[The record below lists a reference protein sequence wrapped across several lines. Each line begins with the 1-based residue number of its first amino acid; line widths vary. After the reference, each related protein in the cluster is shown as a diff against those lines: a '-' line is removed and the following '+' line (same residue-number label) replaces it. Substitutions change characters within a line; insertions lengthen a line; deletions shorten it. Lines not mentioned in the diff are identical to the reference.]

1 MKIGK
6 RLYLVRH
13 GQVQGYDG
21 FPVYG
26 HTDVDLT
33 EVGIMQIES
42 LSERLRYAEIH
53 EIYSSDLKRS
63 LVGARIIAR
72 HHDVPLYSRPEF
84 REVNFGAWEGLSLQ
98 EIRERYPEEL
108 SRREMDVLN
117 FAPPLNGESI
127 NCLAE
132 RVMTCFRSITACS
145 EEKNILLLGHGVVN
159 RVILCSAM
167 GLDFGR
173 MFNLQQDYGCLNII
187 DYYPDRTLV
196 RLVNG

>member
-1 MKIGK
+1 MKRAT
-6 RLYLVRH
+6 RLYLIRH

-33 EVGIMQIES
+33 DVGIMQIERV
-42 LSERLRYAEIH
+42 SERLRHAEIH
-53 EIYSSDLKRS
+53 GIYSSDLKRS
-63 LVGARIIAR
+63 LIGARIIAR
-72 HHDVPLYSRPEF
+72 YHDVPLYSKPEF

-108 SRREMDVLN
+108 SRRETDVLN
-117 FAPPLNGESI
+117 FAPPANGESI
-127 NCLAE
+127 ACLAE
-132 RVMTCFRSITACS
+132 RVLPCLKSILGCS

-159 RVILCSAM
+159 RVILCNAM
-167 GLDFGR
+167 GLDFSR

-187 DYYPDRTLV
+187 EYYPDRTLV

>member
-1 MKIGK
+1 MRRAT
-6 RLYLVRH
+6 RLYLIRH

-33 EVGIMQIES
+33 EVGIMQIER
-42 LSERLRYAEIH
+42 LSERLRHAEIH
-53 EIYSSDLKRS
+53 GIYSSDLKRS

-72 HHDVPLYSRPEF
+72 YHDVPLYSKPEF
-84 REVNFGAWEGLSLQ
+84 REINFGAWEGLRLQ

-117 FAPPLNGESI
+117 FAPPVNGESI
-127 NCLAE
+127 ARLAE
-132 RVMTCFRSITACS
+132 RVLTCFKSIMVCS

-159 RVILCSAM
+159 RVILCKAM
-167 GLDFGR
+167 GLDFSR

-187 DYYPDRTLV
+187 DFHPDRTLV